1 MVYLGESGE
10 RTSCSLFPKGCQM
23 VVMIKCLCS
32 LDKRYLVASLM

>member
-10 RTSCSLFPKGCQM
+10 RTSCTLFPKVCQM

-32 LDKRYLVASLM
+32 LDKRCFVANLM